1 MTSSAQPG
9 PAAVVGTT
17 SWGVTLG
24 LIMARRGI
32 DVRLL
37 ARTAAE
43 AAGLESA
50 RELADRLPGHQFPDD
65 LRVTADWAAGLSGA
79 PVVVFAVPSNT
90 LRENARRASPD
101 IAGDA
106 VVVSACKGLE
116 SGTLKRMSTVLAE
129 ELGVNRRRLCVLS
142 GPNLAREVV
151 QGLPTSSSVASA
163 DRNAA
168 EEAQRLLNSSTF
180 RVYTNTDVIGT
191 EMAGALKN
199 PIAIAAG
206 ICDGMG
212 LGDNAKAALTA
223 RGLAEITRLGVAA
236 GAQLLTFAGNAGLG
250 DLVATCYSSLSRNH
264 RVGVALAEGRTLAEA
279 IESLGG
285 EVAEGVTTTPPALEM
300 ARALGIEMPITE
312 MTSRVLFDGAS
323 PQAAVFELMARAP
336 KPE

>member
-9 PAAVVGTT
+9 PATVVGTT

-50 RELADRLPGHQFPDD
+50 RELADRLPGHRFPDT

-79 PVVVFAVPSNT
+79 LVVLFAVPSNT

-101 IAGDA
+101 ISGDA

-129 ELGVNRRRLCVLS
+129 ELGVDGRHCVLS

-151 QGLPTSSSVASA
+151 QGMPTSTAVASA
-163 DRNAA
+163 DRDAA

>member
-9 PAAVVGTT
+9 PVAVVGTT

-50 RELADRLPGHQFPDD
+50 RELGDRLPGHRFPDT
-65 LRVTADWAAGLSGA
+65 LRVTADWATALSGA
-79 PVVVFAVPSNT
+79 PVVLFAVPSNT

-101 IAGDA
+101 ITGDA

-129 ELGVNRRRLCVLS
+129 ELGVNGRHCVLS
-142 GPNLAREVV
+142 GPNLAHEVI
-151 QGLPTSSSVASA
+151 QGLPTSTAVASTNR
-163 DRNAA
+163 DAA
-168 EEAQRLLNSSTF
+168 EETQRLLNSSTF

-236 GAQLLTFAGNAGLG
+236 GAQMLTFAGNAGLG
-250 DLVATCYSSLSRNH
+250 DLVATCYSNLSRNH

>member
-1 MTSSAQPG
+1 M
-9 PAAVVGTT
+9 GTT

-50 RELADRLPGHQFPDD
+50 REMADRLPGHRFPDT

-79 PVVVFAVPSNT
+79 PVVLFAVPSNS

-129 ELGVNRRRLCVLS
+129 ELGVDGRHCVLS
-142 GPNLAREVV
+142 GPNLAHEVV
-151 QGLPTSSSVASA
+151 QGLPTSTAVASA
-163 DRNAA
+163 DRDAA

-300 ARALGIEMPITE
+300 ARALGIEMPIIE

-323 PQAAVFELMARAP
+323 PQAAVIELMARAP

>member
-50 RELADRLPGHQFPDD
+50 REMADRLPGHRFPDT

-79 PVVVFAVPSNT
+79 PVVLFAVPSNS

-129 ELGVNRRRLCVLS
+129 ELGVDGRHCVLS
-142 GPNLAREVV
+142 GPNLAHEVV
-151 QGLPTSSSVASA
+151 QGLPTSTAVASA
-163 DRNAA
+163 DRDAA

-300 ARALGIEMPITE
+300 ARALGIEMPIIE